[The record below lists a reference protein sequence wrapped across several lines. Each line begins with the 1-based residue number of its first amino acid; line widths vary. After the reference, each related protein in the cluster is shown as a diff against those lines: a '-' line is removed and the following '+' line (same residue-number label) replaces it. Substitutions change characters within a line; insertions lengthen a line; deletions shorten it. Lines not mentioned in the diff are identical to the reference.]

1 MFSEREA
8 EMLRRHRN
16 VRCVLGVICVLV
28 VIGLHIPGCSWHS
41 CALSEPVLS
50 ASEARLLVALDEAP
64 TREFLA
70 AVRQWE
76 SASVLTSVTGAI
88 EERLTS
94 SNPQSRIRAA
104 LFLGAVA
111 SREEIE
117 LPCALLGLATSPL
130 DTDRLAA
137 AISLRPF
144 IGREPAVTESLVSL
158 AKDSSGRVTHRARL
172 ALGSNPETIWTALSL
187 GSYRGGTGSGIPDP
201 LMCLADEIQ
210 FYLGSEFRYCSY
222 FSSD

>member
-1 MFSEREA
+1 MFFERHA

-16 VRCVLGVICVLV
+16 LRCVLV

-41 CALSEPVLS
+41 CELSEPVLQ
-50 ASEARLLVALDEAP
+50 ASEAQLLVALDEAP
-64 TREFLA
+64 TREFLS

-76 SASVLTSVTGAI
+76 RASVLTSVTGAI

-117 LPCALLGLATSPL
+117 LPSALLGLATSPL

-158 AKDSSGRVTHRARL
+158 ANDSSGRVNYRARV
-172 ALGSNPETIWTALSL
+172 ALSSNPETIWTALSL
-187 GSYRGGTGSGIPDP
+187 GSYRGMGSGIPDP
-201 LMCLADEIQ
+201 LMCVADEIQ
-210 FYLGSEFRYCSY
+210 FYLGSEFRYCQY